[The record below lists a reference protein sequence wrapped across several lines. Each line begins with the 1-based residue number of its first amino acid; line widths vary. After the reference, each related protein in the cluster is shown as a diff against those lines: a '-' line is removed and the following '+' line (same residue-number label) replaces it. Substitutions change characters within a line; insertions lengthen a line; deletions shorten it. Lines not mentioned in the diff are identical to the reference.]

1 MMSAKKFF
9 LLHCAPLLCMLKI
22 SFTFHFPFRSSS
34 FEFFFFSFFSLKT
47 KSLRMWRWMKLPMM
61 MLVNQ
66 QTAHFQLCLSCTTAY
81 SQSCVSFSHSL
92 STLCGVEF
100 FFFAEEGREIW
111 KKFYAFDEKKC
122 LSLSRC
128 WHWLRSYYSERTFK
142 LRRHLSIYSE
152 TSQVST
158 YPSPHTSFL

>member
-100 FFFAEEGREIW
+100 YFIFSPRKEGRFGRNFMLLT
-111 KKFYAFDEKKC
+111 KKSVSH
-122 LSLSRC
+122 SLAAGIDFGRIIANEHSN
-128 WHWLRSYYSERTFK
+128 
-142 LRRHLSIYSE
+142 
-152 TSQVST
+152 
-158 YPSPHTSFL
+158 